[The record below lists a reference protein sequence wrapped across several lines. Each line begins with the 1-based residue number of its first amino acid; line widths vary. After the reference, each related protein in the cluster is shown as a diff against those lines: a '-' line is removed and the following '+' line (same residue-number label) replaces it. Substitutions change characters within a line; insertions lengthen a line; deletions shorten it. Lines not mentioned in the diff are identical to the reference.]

1 MTTFQV
7 FCENCNSDYSIDL
20 PEEIKP
26 GFCSVCGTELDESSY
41 SEGEHED
48 WQDED
53 FDKLL
58 DDVDGWEW
66 KNDER

>member
-20 PEEIKP
+20 PGEVKP
-26 GFCSVCGTELDESSY
+26 EFCSVCGTELDESSY
-41 SEGEHED
+41 SEGEHGE
-48 WQDED
+48 WEDED

-58 DDVDGWEW
+58 DDTDWEW
-66 KNDER
+66 KDDER